1 MLTNVMG
8 LSFSCLLVAWFCS
21 YRAPD
26 PAGVGRYG
34 PSRQVRGIGF
44 AVAVLDLLCH
54 IARRD
59 QRL

>member
-1 MLTNVMG
+1 MG

-26 PAGVGRYG
+26 PAGVGRRVYF
-34 PSRQVRGIGF
+34 RWVRGIDF

-59 QRL
+59 Q